1 MIQVSEK
8 HKNGSK
14 QLKYS
19 LFQKL
24 AFIAFFCLLILSSIQ
39 CANMQHPTGGP
50 KDSLPPTILSE
61 FPKNLTRNFKEKK
74 IVLEFDEYVKLSN
87 QFKEFSISPDVE
99 TQPEYKIKKK
109 RFEITLPDS
118 LEENTTYTIHF
129 GKGLVDYNEGNPLP
143 NYSYV
148 FATGDE
154 LDSLSIAGSVL
165 NGYTQSL
172 DIKNQDKDIIVLL
185 IPTRQDSI
193 FGKKKANIFTAVDTS
208 GNFKFNNLR
217 EDTYR
222 IYALKQ
228 KASNRIYNEND
239 DWIGFLKDS
248 IVLKRDTANIKL
260 ELTKPY
266 PQKFRTVERK
276 LEKDGA
282 VQLVF
287 NTALL
292 NPKIKILFPAELD
305 DSKYIKYGVQRDSA
319 LVYPANTDFDSIKFE
334 ISNYNKVLDTVLLK
348 KPANMKFEKEIIP
361 LLNINNKVDKINHIV
376 ITAKSPILNIE
387 KSGIKLMEDSI
398 SRTNFQLQKDT
409 TNAQLYHLRYNWRPN
424 KNYSLVIE
432 EKAIKGLFGSTNK
445 EFKSSFTLDESENYG
460 DINFTFTGT
469 DGKTPYIVEIID
481 EKKEK
486 VFDRKILGK
495 SSILSYKK
503 FPGGKYS
510 LRVIYDTNNNGVWD
524 PANLKTKTQAEKI
537 WYLGKTFTIRA
548 NWEQNES
555 ISLP

>member
-8 HKNGSK
+8 HKNSSK

-19 LFQKL
+19 LIQKL
-24 AFIAFFCLLILSSIQ
+24 AFIMFFCLLILSSIQ

-74 IVLEFDEYVKLSN
+74 IIMEFDEYVKLSN

-99 TQPEYKIKKK
+99 KQPEYKIKKK

-248 IVLKRDTANIKL
+248 IVLKRDTSNIKL

-292 NPKIKILFPAELD
+292 DPKIKILFPAELD
-305 DSKYIKYGVQRDSA
+305 ESKYIKYGVQRDSA
-319 LVYPANTDFDSIKFE
+319 LLYTSNTDFDSIKFE
-334 ISNYNKVLDTVLLK
+334 ISNYNKVLDTILLK

-387 KSGIKLMEDSI
+387 KSGLKLMEDSI
-398 SRTNFQLQKDT
+398 SRTNFQLQKDSA
-409 TNAQLYHLRYNWRPN
+409 NSQLYHVRYNWRPN
-424 KNYSLVIE
+424 KNYSLIIE
-432 EKAIKGLFGSTNK
+432 EKAIKGLFESTNK
-445 EFKSSFTLDESENYG
+445 EFKSTFTLDESENYG

-486 VFDRKILGK
+486 VFDKKILGK

-548 NWEQNES
+548 NWEQNET